1 MEEGKSSERR
11 WCGAEEKEMS
21 YSVDILKKSAFQD
34 ELMNV
39 LDSENAKLK
48 MGNLAHG
55 IVLSYFKNRI
65 KELDKSTKA

>member
-1 MEEGKSSERR
+1 
-11 WCGAEEKEMS
+11 MS
-21 YSVDILKKSAFQD
+21 YSIDVLKKSTFQD

-39 LDSENAKLK
+39 LESENAKLK

-65 KELDKSTKA
+65 KELDESSNKQYIMFID